1 MNALIMWPF
10 ANLAPIRAKQA
21 WTIVNAIALTIVI
34 ALTVKAAGLT
44 WLSASVIAFLG
55 LDALGNNFTYGQFYV
70 VLTLLMLATVLFAE
84 RFPFVAGITSAVGT
98 LTKLFPA
105 VLLVYFIIRRNYR
118 ALILSAASMAILISV
133 GIFLLGWS
141 PHRVYLD
148 EVVGRTIRGEIQ
160 DPYNVHW
167 NTLQALLRRALVREE
182 TLNPAPI
189 FDAAWLFFFLRP
201 VVSLTVAATTF
212 FAILRARQ
220 PNVLMEYGALIA
232 MVSLITPSQASYH
245 QFLFYPAIA
254 TGIARAKRRAT
265 AFVLAGIFAL
275 ICSNVMGATARFD
288 NGPAMIFAFPRVYLV
303 IALWAFFLF
312 ALKPQRPR
320 VTARLMFVVLSLLL
334 IVVTLAFFENKRWA
348 ADIADGAVLVPLESS
363 SILHVNPRFE
373 KNRLI
378 TSSLGPDGFND
389 LPPEVATV
397 AVSPDGLWTA
407 YATNVRGNWDIALR
421 STRTGEVRLLT
432 TSSANDLTPAFSPDG
447 KSVYFASDRHR
458 GYRFTA
464 IYRIDVDVR

>member
-1 MNALIMWPF
+1 
-10 ANLAPIRAKQA
+10 
-21 WTIVNAIALTIVI
+21 
-34 ALTVKAAGLT
+34 
-44 WLSASVIAFLG
+44 
-55 LDALGNNFTYGQFYV
+55 
-70 VLTLLMLATVLFAE
+70 
-84 RFPFVAGITSAVGT
+84 
-98 LTKLFPA
+98 
-105 VLLVYFIIRRNYR
+105 
-118 ALILSAASMAILISV
+118 
-133 GIFLLGWS
+133 
-141 PHRVYLD
+141 
-148 EVVGRTIRGEIQ
+148 
-160 DPYNVHW
+160 
-167 NTLQALLRRALVREE
+167 
-182 TLNPAPI
+182 
-189 FDAAWLFFFLRP
+189 
-201 VVSLTVAATTF
+201 
-212 FAILRARQ
+212 
-220 PNVLMEYGALIA
+220 
-232 MVSLITPSQASYH
+232 
-245 QFLFYPAIA
+245 
-254 TGIARAKRRAT
+254 
-265 AFVLAGIFAL
+265 
-275 ICSNVMGATARFD
+275 
-288 NGPAMIFAFPRVYLV
+288 MIFAFPRVYLV

-378 TSSLGPDGFND
+378 NSSLGPDGFDD

-397 AVSPDGLWTA
+397 AVSPDGLWAA

-432 TSSANDLTPAFSPDG
+432 TSSANDLTPSFSPDG